1 MILPRGLPRPPG
13 VFPEDPP
20 RFAGTV
26 RRCRLHGAY
35 MAAQAAFL
43 RRPPALTGGGGFA
56 TIGAKALRAA
66 VTAAP
71 ADSQGEQKQS
81 RGSAALC
88 RGNG

>member
-1 MILPRGLPRPPG
+1 MILPRGLPRPSG

-35 MAAQAAFL
+35 MAAA
-43 RRPPALTGGGGFA
+43 GGVF
-56 TIGAKALRAA
+56 
-66 VTAAP
+66 AP
-71 ADSQGEQKQS
+71 APCLDRRGICYHRNKGSAGRRHGCACRQPWGTKES

-88 RGNG
+88 GGCG

>member
-43 RRPPALTGGGGFA
+43 RRPVVLTGGGGFA

-88 RGNG
+88 RDNG